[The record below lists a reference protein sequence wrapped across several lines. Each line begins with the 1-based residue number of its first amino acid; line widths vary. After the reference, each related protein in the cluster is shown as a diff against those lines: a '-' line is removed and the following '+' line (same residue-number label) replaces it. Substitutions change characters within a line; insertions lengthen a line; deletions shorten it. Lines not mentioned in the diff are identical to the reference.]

1 MYCQEKY
8 FLNKYQVISY
18 NIYTS
23 KFSLSTWT
31 MDKENFYILII
42 NNQTDIGCST
52 LHNRNCD
59 RNSIFYIQHLII
71 TNSSLK

>member
-31 MDKENFYILII
+31 MNKENFDILII
-42 NNQTDIGCST
+42 DNQTDIYPT
-52 LHNRNCD
+52 
-59 RNSIFYIQHLII
+59 
-71 TNSSLK
+71 

>member
-31 MDKENFYILII
+31 MDKENCDILII
-42 NNQTDIGCST
+42 NIQTDIGCST

-59 RNSIFYIQHLII
+59 INSILDIQHPFM
-71 TNSSLK
+71 TKSSLK